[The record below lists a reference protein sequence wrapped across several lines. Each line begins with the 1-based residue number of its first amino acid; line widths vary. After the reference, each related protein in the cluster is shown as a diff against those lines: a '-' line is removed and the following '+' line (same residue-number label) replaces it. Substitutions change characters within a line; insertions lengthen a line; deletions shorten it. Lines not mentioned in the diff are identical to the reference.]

1 MVQLFQPAGLSSNV
15 LSTLFK
21 CLKLAEKEEISD
33 LLLSAKEHL
42 FHANEVNER
51 TGMVNIAVAETI
63 AGVFQT
69 VSEEWQTIPQIARP
83 WCKAMMAYFTAD
95 GDDEDDFNSPIGFDD
110 DVEVLNACLKY
121 AGREDLCLELETIS
135 ADSTEQSTVKPTRK
149 PQDIRAAKPPLAPG
163 QRVLCRDAEWLVTRV
178 DVTEHKQN
186 SKTGKVDFEHAVHC
200 VGVDDLVRGH
210 QAIFLTQLDEITPVD
225 PAQTKLIKDQ
235 SNGYKLSKLFLGA
248 QLRQMPATGILSDL
262 KGLGVFKPM
271 KFQEEVVARALRQ
284 LRPRLLLADAV
295 GLGKTIQVGM
305 VLTELMRRGRANRIL
320 VLAKKS
326 MLTQFQ
332 AELWNRF
339 NIPLVRLDSAG
350 IAKLRLRIPASKN
363 PFEVYHRV
371 IVSIDTLKNVG
382 RYEHFLKD
390 TRWDVVVIDEAHNV
404 AGASVP
410 ESNLSYRLARQLSRR
425 ADSVL
430 LTTATPHNG
439 KRETFGRLIS
449 LLDPS
454 VIPDPQFKEYSADD
468 IKNFYVMRFKEDVR
482 EDAGDLLSERHVIP
496 LAHTTIDAT
505 SQEEDVYQV
514 LADLRRS
521 CKDTEEDAR
530 AKKGWH
536 HHVMVQYVLYKLFLS
551 SPEAC
556 IETVQ
561 NRLELLTKQGDTF
574 PQEQVYLRDLEAT
587 LRKLDITKSS
597 RYQLLKKQL
606 TDLGWTG
613 KSNSPR
619 ILIFT
624 ESPRTQ
630 KALAPALA
638 KDFGF
643 KYSEKFEHQAS
654 QVLATLHG
662 STPDIHLMKTV
673 EAFAT
678 GSAPVRLMLATD
690 VASEGINLHHECHHI
705 IHYDLPWS
713 IITLV
718 QRNGR
723 IDRLGQKHCPELR
736 YLIVNTRQGVLQGDR
751 VIFERLVGKVE
762 EINRLRQTGESVLQL
777 YDPQAEEEYIAKQG
791 MLAADVNV
799 LDKADK
805 VGTTE
810 ADCFEEMLR
819 MANQAGHDDFLNF
832 LTGDGGKEEESI
844 PLALKSTPEKE
855 TRIRLFSDKDFF
867 VNGNEFL
874 TGKKPE
880 PHGNLLK
887 ITADK
892 DLKRRLGASDSR
904 GDVIFGATAIPSES
918 WPENGEFWLSD
929 DPERVNSAIEAAR
942 NTSGYWAKELLCSES
957 HPILQW
963 VTQRLAMQ
971 IKRGEAPFILSD
983 KFAPGE
989 LCFCFIGQVS
999 SVSGTP
1005 LLIDAHAISFRPDG
1019 NSSHHGLRE
1028 ILKKANFEN
1037 MINTGAEPDLQ
1048 AAELLIHSAVTE
1060 SIGRMKVL
1068 LTKREKE
1075 LQPLLIKEE
1084 RRLRT
1089 WSKKR
1094 RELLEKQIASVGE
1107 KSKRGSRY
1115 RHMLE
1120 EMEEYLKDRQQ
1131 NWRDTHF
1138 TAARE
1143 PSTQLLLAIGG
1154 KE

>member
-1 MVQLFQPAGLSSNV
+1 MVSMFQPIGLSKTVSIALFQ
-15 LSTLFK
+15 
-21 CLKLAEKEEISD
+21 CLKRVEKEEVSD

-42 FHANEVNER
+42 QHAYEVNER
-51 TGMVNIAVAETI
+51 SGMVNTTVAEAI
-63 AGVFQT
+63 VSVFQMAY
-69 VSEEWQTIPQIARP
+69 EEWQTISQIARP
-83 WCKAMMAYFTAD
+83 WCKAMMAYFTAEY
-95 GDDEDDFNSPIGFDD
+95 DDENDFNSPIGFDD
-110 DVEVLNACLKY
+110 DVEVVNACLKF
-121 AGREDLCLELETIS
+121 AGREDLCIQLDAVSAELPKK
-135 ADSTEQSTVKPTRK
+135 TVKNPASRIQNVQAVK
-149 PQDIRAAKPPLAPG
+149 PQLTSG

-186 SKTGKVDFEHAVHC
+186 SKTGKMELEHAVHC

-210 QAIFLTQLDEITPVD
+210 EAIFLTQLDEIIPVD
-225 PAQTKLIKDQ
+225 PAKTKLIKDG

-248 QLRQMPATGILSDL
+248 QLRQMPATGIHPDL

-350 IAKLRLRIPASKN
+350 IAKLRLRIPANKN

-410 ESNLSYRLARQLSRR
+410 ERNLSYRLARQLSRR

-454 VIPDPQFKEYSADD
+454 VIPDPQFKEYTADD

-482 EDAGDLLSERHVIP
+482 ADAGDLLTERRVIP
-496 LAHTTIDAT
+496 LPQTTVDAT
-505 SQEEDVYQV
+505 SAEEEVYKI
-514 LADLRRS
+514 LADLRR
-521 CKDTEEDAR
+521 KTTEPDDDSLGKR
-530 AKKGWH
+530 GWQH
-536 HHVMVQYVLYKLFLS
+536 HAMVQYVLYKLFLS

-561 NRLELLTKQGDTF
+561 KRLALLRDQDNESPLEL
-574 PQEQVYLRDLEAT
+574 EYLSNLEGH
-587 LRKLDITKSS
+587 LHKLDITMSS

-606 TDLGWTG
+606 TELGWTG
-613 KSNSPR
+613 RSNSPR

-638 KDFGF
+638 RDFSF
-643 KYSEKFEHQAS
+643 KYSDKFEHQSS
-654 QVLATLHG
+654 QVLATLRG

-678 GSAPVRLMLATD
+678 GSAPVRLLLATD

-736 YLIVNTRQGVLQGDR
+736 YLMVNTRQGVLQGDKE
-751 VIFERLVGKVE
+751 IFERLVGKVE
-762 EINRLRQTGESVLQL
+762 EINRLRQSGESVLQL
-777 YDPQAEEEYIAKQG
+777 YDPQAEEEYIATQG
-791 MLAADVNV
+791 VLASDINV
-799 LDKADK
+799 LEKA
-805 VGTTE
+805 GTAVSAAE
-810 ADCFEEMLR
+810 SFEEMLK

-832 LTGDGGKEEESI
+832 LTGDDAGAEFSAPKTGQ
-844 PLALKSTPEKE
+844 PDPEKE

-867 VNGNEFL
+867 TDGYEL
-874 TGKKPE
+874 ITGKKPE
-880 PHGNLLK
+880 VHGNLLK
-887 ITADK
+887 ITAEK
-892 DLKRRLGASDSR
+892 DLKRRLGAPDSR

-918 WPENGEFWLSD
+918 WPDNSEFWLSD
-929 DPERVNSAIEAAR
+929 DPDRVNAAIEAAR

-963 VTQRLAMQ
+963 VTQRLVMQ
-971 IKRGEAPFILSD
+971 VRRGEAPFILSD

-989 LCFCFIGQVS
+989 QCFCFIGQVS

-1005 LLIDAHAISFRPDG
+1005 LLIDAHAISFRQDG
-1019 NSSHHGLRE
+1019 NISHHGLRE
-1028 ILKKANFEN
+1028 ILEKANFEK
-1037 MINTGAEPDLQ
+1037 MINTGAEPDLL

-1060 SIGRMKVL
+1060 SIGHMRVL
-1068 LTKREKE
+1068 LARREKE
-1075 LQPLLIKEE
+1075 LHPLLIKEE
-1084 RRLRT
+1084 RRLRA
-1089 WSKKR
+1089 WSSKR
-1094 RELLEKQIASVGE
+1094 REILEAQIATLGE
-1107 KSKRGSRY
+1107 KSKQAKRFRL
-1115 RHMLE
+1115 MLE
-1120 EMEEYLKDRQQ
+1120 EMEEYLNDRQQ

-1138 TAARE
+1138 TASRE
-1143 PSTQLLLAIGG
+1143 PSTQLLLVIGG

>member
-1 MVQLFQPAGLSSNV
+1 MAQLFQPAGLLKNV
-15 LSTLFK
+15 STTLFQ
-21 CLKLAEKEEISD
+21 CLKRVENEDVQD
-33 LLLSAKEHL
+33 LLLEAKGHL
-42 FHANEVNER
+42 TQAYEVNAR
-51 TGMVNIAVAETI
+51 TGTVNLAVAEAI
-63 AGVFQT
+63 VDVFRT
-69 VSEEWQTIPQIARP
+69 VYEEWQTISPIARP
-83 WCKAMMAYFTAD
+83 WCKGMMAYFIATD
-95 GDDEDDFNSPIGFDD
+95 DDEADFGSLIGFDD
-110 DVEVLNACLKY
+110 DVEVINACLKF
-121 AGREDLCLELETIS
+121 ASRDDLCIELDGSFSSPEKKSEIKS
-135 ADSTEQSTVKPTRK
+135 SRKPTG
-149 PQDIRAAKPPLAPG
+149 QAAKPPLTPG
-163 QRVLCRDAEWLVTRV
+163 QRVVCRDAEWLVTRV
-178 DVTEHKQN
+178 DITEHKLNKQ
-186 SKTGKVDFEHAVHC
+186 TGKTELEHAVHC
-200 VGVDDLVRGH
+200 VGVDDFVRGH
-210 QAIFLTQLDEITPVD
+210 EAIFLTQLDTVTPVD
-225 PAQTKLIKDQ
+225 PAETKLIKDE

-248 QLRQMPATGILSDL
+248 QLRQMPATGLKPDL
-262 KGLGVFKPM
+262 KGLGVFKQM
-271 KFQEEVVARALRQ
+271 KFQEEVVSRALKQ

-350 IAKLRLRIPASKN
+350 IAKLRLRIPANKN

-410 ESNLSYRLARQLSRR
+410 EKNLSYRLARQLSRR

-454 VIPDPQFKEYSADD
+454 VIPDPEFKEYSAED
-468 IKNFYVMRFKEDVR
+468 IKNFYIMRFKEDVR
-482 EDAGDLLSERHVIP
+482 ADAGDLLTEREVIP
-496 LAHTTIDAT
+496 MAKTTIDA
-505 SQEEDVYQV
+505 SSAEEEVYRI
-514 LADLRRS
+514 LADLRLKT
-521 CKDTEEDAR
+521 KDPGDSTGS
-530 AKKGWH
+530 KKGWH
-536 HHVMVQYVLYKLFLS
+536 HHPMVQYVLYKLFLS

-561 NRLELLTKQGDTF
+561 KRLEQIQSQAAAS
-574 PQEQVYLRDLEAT
+574 PEEEIYLEGLESS
-587 LRKLDITKSS
+587 LSKLDITQSS

-606 TDLGWTG
+606 KDIGWKGT
-613 KSNSPR
+613 SSSPR
-619 ILIFT
+619 VLVFT

-630 KALAPALA
+630 RALAPALA

-643 KYSEKFEHQAS
+643 KYSDKFEDQAG
-654 QVLATLHG
+654 QILATLRG
-662 STPDIHLMKTV
+662 ATPDIHLMKTV

-723 IDRLGQKHCPELR
+723 IDRLGQKESPQLR
-736 YLIVNTRQGVLQGDR
+736 YLMVNTRQGVLQGDKE
-751 VIFERLVGKVE
+751 IFERLVAKVE
-762 EINRLRQTGESVLQL
+762 EINRLRQSGESVLQL
-777 YDPQAEEEYIAKQG
+777 YDPQAEEEYIASQG
-791 MLAADVNV
+791 LVEGDINV
-799 LDKADK
+799 LDKA
-805 VGTTE
+805 G
-810 ADCFEEMLR
+810 ADASADTDSFEEMLKT
-819 MANQAGHDDFLNF
+819 ANQAGHDDFLDF
-832 LTGDGGKEEESI
+832 LTGEDALDNVGGESV
-844 PLALKSTPEKE
+844 AQTAAGRE
-855 TRIRLFSDKDFF
+855 TRIRLFSDKEFF
-867 VNGNEFL
+867 TNGYEFI
-874 TGKKPE
+874 TGEKPE
-880 PHGNLLK
+880 LHGDLLK
-887 ITADK
+887 VTADK
-892 DLKRRLGASDSR
+892 DLKRRLGASDNR
-904 GDVIFGATAIPSES
+904 GDVIFGATAIPTES

-929 DPERVNSAIEAAR
+929 DPDRVDTAIQAAR

-963 VTQRLAMQ
+963 VTQRLVMRV
-971 IKRGEAPFILSD
+971 KRGEAPFILSD

-1005 LLIDAHAISFRPDG
+1005 LLIDAHSISFRQG
-1019 NSSHHGLRE
+1019 GQSSHHGLRE
-1028 ILKKANFEN
+1028 ILERANFEK
-1037 MINTGAEPDLQ
+1037 MINTGAKPDLQ

-1068 LTKREKE
+1068 HEKREKE
-1075 LQPLLIKEE
+1075 LQPHLIAEE

-1089 WSKKR
+1089 WSQKR
-1094 RELLEKQIASVGE
+1094 RELLEGQITSLGE
-1107 KSKRGSRY
+1107 KSKRASRY
-1115 RHMLE
+1115 RQMLG
-1120 EMEEYLKDRQQ
+1120 EMEEYLIDRKQ

-1143 PSTQLLLAIGG
+1143 PSTQLLLVIGG